1 VFVIFQSPVFF
12 LNINRAVDFPILLTM
27 PNLIYEL
34 NSLYC
39 CFFIKPAGAIVVVNS
54 NILKKKKTIALR
66 GTTLTEREQLSVHYL
81 KVKKYQGASS
91 KDN

>member
-1 VFVIFQSPVFF
+1 MKTMLEWWSSKKNTGDW
-12 LNINRAVDFPILLTM
+12 NITNT
-27 PNLIYEL
+27 
-34 NSLYC
+34 
-39 CFFIKPAGAIVVVNS
+39 

>member
-1 VFVIFQSPVFF
+1 MGKSTALLIFFKNTGDW
-12 LNINRAVDFPILLTM
+12 NITNT
-27 PNLIYEL
+27 
-34 NSLYC
+34 
-39 CFFIKPAGAIVVVNS
+39 

-81 KVKKYQGASS
+81 KVKKYQGVSS